1 MKSKKAQGLPMNT
14 IVIAAI
20 VLVVLV
26 VLIMIF
32 TGSIGKWRQD
42 IEEKPCTEVGGECQD
57 PPCDIAAGSM
67 PTRGKCDPGKVCCIK
82 TTKDEKT
89 LKEKCEEQYGTWRTA
104 KSCGPNEGELFK
116 DETHVCCST

>member
-1 MKSKKAQGLPMNT
+1 MKFKKAQGLPMNT

-42 IEEKPCTEVGGECQD
+42 IEEKPCTEVGGTCD
-57 PPCDIAAGSM
+57 TTPPCDIVAGWM
-67 PTRGKCDPGKVCCIK
+67 PTRGECPKGQVCCIE
-82 TTKDEKT
+82 TTKEQTKKNIGDPCEKP
-89 LKEKCEEQYGTWRTA
+89 EDC
-104 KSCGPNEGELFK
+104 KSGNCQTVAGDYK
-116 DETHVCCST
+116 VCT

>member
-1 MKSKKAQGLPMNT
+1 MKFKKAQGLPMNT

-82 TTKDEKT
+82 TTKDEETPKIGYKNIGDPCDDDEECKT
-89 LKEKCEEQYGTWRTA
+89 GYCLAGKCSY
-104 KSCGPNEGELFK
+104 
-116 DETHVCCST
+116 